1 MSAVGDDAGSSGFS
15 PIGPFREGPVHVKI
29 SAFRATHLEGDLFW
43 DDLWGTAGFRLD
55 SAS

>member
-15 PIGPFREGPVHVKI
+15 PIGPFREGLVHVKI
-29 SAFRATHLEGDLFW
+29 SAFRATHREGDLFW
-43 DDLWGTAGFRLD
+43 DDFWGTAGFRLD